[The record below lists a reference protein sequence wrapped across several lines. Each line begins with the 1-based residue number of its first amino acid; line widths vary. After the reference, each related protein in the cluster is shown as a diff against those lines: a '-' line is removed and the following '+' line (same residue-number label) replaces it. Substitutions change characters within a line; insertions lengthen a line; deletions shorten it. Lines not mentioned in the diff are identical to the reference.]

1 MPNPTR
7 GVAGEA
13 AVLNAFIAGGFDVLL
28 PFGDGQPYD
37 LVIPIEPQYLRV
49 QCKTA
54 WPSGGCL
61 LFNGYSTDHGHGQ
74 RSYRGRADIFGVY
87 FPPTQAVYLVPVAEV
102 TNEGRLRLEPAR
114 NGQRA
119 RIRLASDYEFDRWT
133 PEALAHV
140 AIEHQGLAAA
150 A

>member
-13 AVLNAFIAGGFDVLL
+13 AVLNAFVARGYDVLV
-28 PFGDGQPYD
+28 PFGGGQPYD
-37 LVIPIEPQYLRV
+37 LVVALEGGFLRV

-54 WPSGGCL
+54 WPSRGCL
-61 LFNGYSTDHGHGQ
+61 LFNGYATDHGHGQ

-87 FPPTQAVYLVPVAEV
+87 FPPDGSVYLVPVAEI

-119 RIRLASDYEFDRWT
+119 RIRLAKDYAIDRWT
-133 PEALAHV
+133 PDMLARV
-140 AIEHQGLAAA
+140 AVVHQGLPAAA
-150 A
+150 